1 LIAKTKQARVIA
13 SERKSSRRLGKE
25 FKLMVLR
32 EAQESG
38 ATVKEERPYPLPDLT
53 VKFAWD

>member
-1 LIAKTKQARVIA
+1 MA

-25 FKLMVLR
+25 FKLRVLR

-38 ATVKEERPYPLPDLT
+38 ATVKHG
-53 VKFAWD
+53 V